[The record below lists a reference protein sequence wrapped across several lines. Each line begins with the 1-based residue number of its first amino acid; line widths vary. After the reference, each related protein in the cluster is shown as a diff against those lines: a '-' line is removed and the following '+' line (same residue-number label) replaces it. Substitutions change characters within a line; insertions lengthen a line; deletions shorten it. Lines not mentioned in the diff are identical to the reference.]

1 MWLNDFIS
9 LIQLSL
15 LFIYEE
21 FYYTFSLL
29 LVRETNV
36 GLKFEGVIYSWVLSW
51 VYQIKQVGFGGI

>member
-1 MWLNDFIS
+1 MWLNDLIS

-36 GLKFEGVIYSWVLSW
+36 GLKFEGGFYSWLLSW
-51 VYQIKQVGFGGI
+51 VYPIKQVGFGGI